1 MKYYTVTVTDDLE
14 IIGNY
19 PQVYNTDKNLFG
31 SPFSS
36 NNVNYGEI
44 PKEIPYLELLLD
56 KKANKTDL
64 LNSFNPSFG
73 LLVSIKFK
81 NVVEKF
87 KIQDYKFYSINL
99 IENDKCIDDYYWFY
113 SYDNMFRYFDLDKS
127 KFSIE
132 ENREKKEYRFESEEF
147 FKKKKV
153 ECLMNF
159 NKTFRIEE
167 IYLLN
172 IFPKFDLFEFENFT
186 FISEELLNDLEK
198 NNITGYKVR
207 EFKLFR

>member
-113 SYDNMFRYFDLDKS
+113 SHDNMFRYFDLDKS